1 MKKIKIGTIIIFAL
15 LLFIPLYKFNFQENA
30 VSEIDNRMLTKNPF
44 CADSE
49 KDKDDSE
56 EKDTSED
63 EEEKI
68 TEMLE
73 NYVQDRIGFREDM
86 IYLYTVANDRLF
98 DKMVHPTYTYGK
110 DGYVFFKL
118 TKEPDFGEYHI
129 AFVDA
134 IEKIQKY
141 CESRN
146 VPFLFV
152 FNPAKVTVLQDELP
166 DGINYNNDWVKT
178 FMSELDDRGINYVD
192 NTSLLEE
199 KTDEG
204 EVVFNKKY
212 NAGHWNDL
220 GAFYGCNNILTKMQ
234 TWYPQLHINEKSE
247 YNIKEK
253 LNTTLQV
260 SEFPIHE
267 YEPIFELKS
276 EVEDI
281 TKDYEDDLYV
291 DDQYRH
297 FQYVINEDRKEE

>member
-30 VSEIDNRMLTKNPF
+30 VSEIDNRMLTENPF

-68 TEMLE
+68 TEILE

-146 VPFLFV
+146 VPFVFV
-152 FNPAKVTVLQDELP
+152 FNPTPPPMTATRF
-166 DGINYNNDWVKT
+166 I
-178 FMSELDDRGINYVD
+178 
-192 NTSLLEE
+192 
-199 KTDEG
+199 
-204 EVVFNKKY
+204 
-212 NAGHWNDL
+212 
-220 GAFYGCNNILTKMQ
+220 IL
-234 TWYPQLHINEKSE
+234 
-247 YNIKEK
+247 
-253 LNTTLQV
+253 
-260 SEFPIHE
+260 
-267 YEPIFELKS
+267 
-276 EVEDI
+276 
-281 TKDYEDDLYV
+281 
-291 DDQYRH
+291 
-297 FQYVINEDRKEE
+297 